1 MLNQYLA
8 KAARGYISITPLAVW
23 LSAFEIRIKGACDM
37 MEHLADS
44 IPVVEEGTP
53 PMHREHP
60 FLQSHLE
67 GTICDCWSSRNIF
80 QVPHHSL
87 MCEPKKN
94 L

>member
-44 IPVVEEGTP
+44 IPVVKEGTP

-60 FLQSHLE
+60 FLRVIWKEPFVTAGLL
-67 GTICDCWSSRNIF
+67 GTSSWSLTA
-80 QVPHHSL
+80 P
-87 MCEPKKN
+87 
-94 L
+94 